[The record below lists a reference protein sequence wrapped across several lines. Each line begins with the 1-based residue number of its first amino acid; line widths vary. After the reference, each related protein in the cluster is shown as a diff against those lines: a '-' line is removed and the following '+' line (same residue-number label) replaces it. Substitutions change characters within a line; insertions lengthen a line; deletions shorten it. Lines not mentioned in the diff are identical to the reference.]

1 MFAWNDAAIVRRA
14 EFFRSSR
21 LEVVFAQR
29 HRHHCTLS
37 TVGNRAFLVAVSRVS
52 NERTHP
58 PVYAPTQR
66 VFCSRLYTRIH
77 DFSTSDTCLCLH
89 RTLYVWSLL
98 LLSCL
103 LWAPLRY
110 IAISA
115 SSQRLIVRQ
124 TRLKQLATSPAALPL
139 LAYRVAPKTGPL
151 CFVRLNFFYNLT
163 PFWNLFHCQNQEIIL
178 SLTITP
184 HLKCVNWKQ
193 DDVCNNTFKSASST
207 ARRTHWTFDVI
218 TAGCD
223 SYLR

>member
-1 MFAWNDAAIVRRA
+1 MCIRD
-14 EFFRSSR
+14 
-21 LEVVFAQR
+21 
-29 HRHHCTLS
+29 
-37 TVGNRAFLVAVSRVS
+37 
-52 NERTHP
+52 
-58 PVYAPTQR
+58 
-66 VFCSRLYTRIH
+66 
-77 DFSTSDTCLCLH
+77 
-89 RTLYVWSLL
+89 
-98 LLSCL
+98 
-103 LWAPLRY
+103 RY
-110 IAISA
+110 IYLQHGSILVYMSPHRQTCQPLDNCNLLCYRLTMMNRDNDCGQA

-223 SYLR
+223 SYFR